1 MTNPTMPALPQ
12 RPGNGAPAVQQQPVQ
27 QPAQPMQPV
36 VVAAAPIVAATA
48 MQNQQRSAAK
58 PNSAKQD
65 VKMASPVAEVGTD
78 VKTEVKTDD
87 DLLASISRNFGSN
100 GSNDTV
106 SKAKR
111 DSLAAMNKHLP
122 DWNLEPPETFLQ

>member
-12 RPGNGAPAVQQQPVQ
+12 RPGNGAPAVQQPV
-27 QPAQPMQPV
+27 QPMQPV

-65 VKMASPVAEVGTD
+65 VKMASPVAEVSTD

-87 DLLASISRNFGSN
+87 DLLASISQNFGSN
-100 GSNDTV
+100 GSNDTI